1 MPQTERFPKT
11 DASQWQQSL
20 TRRLSERYS
29 VQVLRICQDKKIQ
42 HSSVRDDDYHC
53 LACTSVVQYL
63 PHAFRRC
70 SILATKDILNKN
82 EVSSPILKA
91 MSLLYEDGCG
101 CEEGISHFKSYYVF
115 YGRQMSGNSCDVMI
129 APFHLTSI
137 YSPLI
142 RINAGQ

>member
-1 MPQTERFPKT
+1 MKVATFCKGNARVMIKKPLIKVELSCPKLK
-11 DASQWQQSL
+11 DFQKLMLPSGISP
-20 TRRLSERYS
+20 RLSERYS
-29 VQVLRICQDKKIQ
+29 IQVLGICQDKKIQ
-42 HSSVRDDDYHC
+42 HSSVRDDDYYC

-115 YGRQMSGNSCDVMI
+115 YGR
-129 APFHLTSI
+129 
-137 YSPLI
+137 
-142 RINAGQ
+142 

>member
-1 MPQTERFPKT
+1 MRVIQYKYCEYVKT
-11 DASQWQQSL
+11 
-20 TRRLSERYS
+20 RKFN
-29 VQVLRICQDKKIQ
+29 IP
-42 HSSVRDDDYHC
+42 DDDYHW

-63 PHAFRRC
+63 PHTFRRC

-115 YGRQMSGNSCDVMI
+115 YGR
-129 APFHLTSI
+129 
-137 YSPLI
+137 
-142 RINAGQ
+142 